1 MHVQFL
7 KIFLFPIIHS
17 YFLFLYV
24 YISINHHREWTL
36 LFKVYNKNMELCVAT
51 FAHHHERVRV
61 VGGPSLSLSLS
72 LTQSLS
78 LSLYSLSPS
87 FFLSLPLSLSPS
99 HSLSLSFVKLVCKW
113 YGQCREETD
122 WGEVKRYIALLPASN
137 LDRMQKNRER

>member
-36 LFKVYNKNMELCVAT
+36 LFKVYNNNMELCVAT

-61 VGGPSLSLSLS
+61 VGGPSLSHSLSHTISLS
-72 LTQSLS
+72 LPFF
-78 LSLYSLSPS
+78 LSPS
-87 FFLSLPLSLSPS
+87 FSLSLPLSLSLS